1 MKISDILKDKKGLSF
16 EVFPPKEG
24 QPMEPLYD
32 TLTHLYAFSPDFISC
47 TYGAGG
53 TSKGRNIDVLRHIT
67 NSGKTIPLAHYTCIG
82 NTREDVE
89 KSVAEFKA
97 EGIENLLALRGD
109 MPAAYYGTGG
119 AFAHASELIE
129 YIEKIEPGYF
139 MLGGGCYPE
148 KHIEAISLE
157 ADIDNLK
164 KKQDAGARFLT
175 TQLCHDPNI
184 IADFVDKIR
193 CKGITLPVAAGVMP
207 VLNKD
212 AVVSMSL
219 KNGCSISALYGII
232 EKYGDDA
239 EDFRQAGKEF
249 TAALIKK
256 LYEQSGICCVHI
268 YTLNRYKAVTD
279 ILAMCGIYPEKA

>member
-1 MKISDILKDKKGLSF
+1 MKITEILKNKKGLSF

-24 QPMEPLYD
+24 QPLEPLFE
-32 TLTHLYAFSPDFISC
+32 TLMHLYDFSPDFISC

-53 TSKGRNIDVLRHIT
+53 TSKGRNIEVLRHIRD
-67 NSGKTIPLAHYTCIG
+67 SKKTIPLAHYTCIG
-82 NTREDVE
+82 NSEKDVE
-89 KSVAEFKA
+89 ACISEFKA

-129 YIEKIEPGYF
+129 YIERIEPGYF

-157 ADIDNLK
+157 CDIDNLK
-164 KKQDAGARFLT
+164 RKQDAGASFLT
-175 TQLCHDPNI
+175 TQLCHDPRI
-184 IADFVDKIR
+184 ISDFVERIR
-193 CKGITLPVAAGVMP
+193 AKGITLPVAAGVMP

-219 KNGCSISALYGII
+219 KNGCSIAALCDII
-232 EKYGDDA
+232 KKYGGNAD
-239 EDFRQAGKEF
+239 DFRQAGKEF
-249 TAALIKK
+249 TARLINR
-256 LYEQSGICCVHI
+256 LYNESGICCVHI

-279 ILAMCGIYPEKA
+279 ILAMCGIHPA